1 MSDRYHIKYKWE
13 DPYDWLTDQ
22 WSLPVPVLELIRM
35 KMNFDD
41 IQDEFQE
48 EMTETGYFD
57 PICPF
62 CDDKM
67 DELETGQW
75 FCSTCD
81 ATFDKINVSQGPSE
95 ELYLVEREPDE
106 EAESD

>member
-41 IQDEFQE
+41 IQDDLLVLCGVLDYVRERHDI
-48 EMTETGYFD
+48 FD
-57 PICPF
+57 
-62 CDDKM
+62 
-67 DELETGQW
+67 
-75 FCSTCD
+75 
-81 ATFDKINVSQGPSE
+81 VSRVLCRQIF
-95 ELYLVEREPDE
+95 RR
-106 EAESD
+106 